1 MENDKLEGSEIVGVV
16 SQHAGALVGAAVAA
30 GKKIGDCV
38 SDMMAE
44 GRPANRIAERAGALI
59 GAAVAA
65 GKRVGLRIRQTLAAE
80 KGPS

>member
-30 GKKIGDCV
+30 GK
-38 SDMMAE
+38 
-44 GRPANRIAERAGALI
+44 RL
-59 GAAVAA
+59 
-65 GKRVGLRIRQTLAAE
+65 GLHIRQTLAPE

>member
-1 MENDKLEGSEIVGVV
+1 MENNKLEGSEIVGVV

-30 GKKIGDCV
+30 GKRTGDCV
-38 SDMMAE
+38 SDMMAAS
-44 GRPANRIAERAGALI
+44 GVANRLAERAGALL

-65 GKRVGLRIRQTLAAE
+65 GRRLWLRIRQTLAPE